1 LFYRDAMSLCLEL
14 ENWDEV
20 DRYAQALEDYT
31 SAEPTPWSDFFIGYG
46 RALAAFGRGNRDD
59 ETMRKLQH
67 LLDEAERVG
76 LKIAVPRLK
85 EALSSA

>member
-1 LFYRDAMSLCLEL
+1 MNLCLERK
-14 ENWDEV
+14 NWDEV
-20 DRYAQALEDYT
+20 DRYAQALENYT

-46 RALAAFGRGNRDD
+46 RSLAAFGRGNRGDA
-59 ETMRKLQH
+59 TMRKLQH

-85 EALSSA
+85 ESLSLN